1 MPNNPT
7 PASVSEFTNWISND
21 WKTQTA
27 SEAAKTTYG
36 TGTGLLYDGFEKA
49 VTKST
54 GWVPPFGTAATAAD
68 AAKLGGNV
76 MKATGIVLG
85 VTLDLGEGASLA
97 SQGKTND
104 AWCKVAS
111 AAGGVTGGLAGGTIG
126 GPGLAAVFG
135 YGGSKGA
142 EYLCRKAFDLP
153 IDTGATGSTTPST
166 LPTPEPLPTAG
177 TPADMAK
184 NLIKFRSS
192 VDYSGGD
199 GAYTVSKG
207 QTLTAIARANG
218 ITVKELVDS
227 NPQITDA
234 NSIRT
239 GQVIRLPENASGYKA
254 ISGQPVGTT
263 SSGLPDDVA
272 QESALA
278 QLITG
283 KEGDVNLVLEN
294 SGRIVVQDKATGQT
308 SIVAQDGS
316 VSTTTSQAYWS
327 AQQTSYDQQVAAGM
341 DYGDDLLAYQDYAT
355 GQGGIFNDAGGGVL
369 FDAQH
374 TVAIT
379 DDGMTWLYDSAVGKT
394 QGWRVDTDGNL
405 VGTQNGTFDDSGK
418 LIDSVLRTDTDN
430 DGTIDQTTATTYT
443 YSDNSADYQTS
454 STVTDADGKVVKSVT
469 TEVSYNDAGEATRAE
484 FVSDSSGTTKTVYD
498 DAGAVVS
505 EVRVQSGADNIGSA
519 VGTATSFLS
528 LIKAIESGKPLP
540 IVVSGVNT
548 LAAMQQATTGSVNT
562 TLSGAQSVLGA
573 ATSLYNLS
581 AAWKQNDATGVFAA
595 GASSLYYGG
604 TAYANMLGYNNV
616 GAAVADGAISAG
628 AAEAIGAAGAAMPYL
643 NLVND
648 LAHGNTTGVVLD
660 VVCLAF
666 PAAAPF
672 VMVASMIFSMFKSP
686 PTPWGNGKFTFNED
700 GTIRIQATGGDGGYE
715 PVYNTLAAYQ
725 SNLQSIVVQ
734 YNQAAPQAQIGLV
747 ANRMGSLSYD
757 GGRWTLNT
765 INPDTG
771 AQITLHYGSDGKVQD
786 AAVGSPEYFRSMG
799 EEYVYSAL
807 QSGAIAA
814 GWEVQTAANEMD
826 WRDVA

>member
-1 MPNNPT
+1 MPNNTT
-7 PASVSEFTNWISND
+7 PASVSEFTSWIAND

-54 GWVPPFGTAATAAD
+54 GWVPPFGSAASAAE

-85 VTLDLGEGASLA
+85 VTLDLGEAAANA

-111 AAGGVTGGLAGGTIG
+111 AVGGVGGGLGGGIVAGPVGPIGAAAGGYL
-126 GPGLAAVFG
+126 
-135 YGGSKGA
+135 GSKGA

-153 IDTGATGSTTPST
+153 IDTGTNGSTTPT
-166 LPTPEPLPTAG
+166 NVPTPEPLPTAG

-192 VDYSGGD
+192 VDYSGDD

-227 NPQITDA
+227 NPQITDP
-234 NSIRT
+234 NSIRI

-254 ISGQPVGTT
+254 VSGQPAGTT
-263 SSGLPDDVA
+263 SSGLPDEVA

-294 SGRIVVQDKATGQT
+294 SGRIVVQDKATGET
-308 SIVAQDGS
+308 RIVAQDGS
-316 VSTTTSQAYWS
+316 VSTTTMQAYWS
-327 AQQTSYDQQVAAGM
+327 AQQASYDQQLAAGM
-341 DYGDDLLAYQDYAT
+341 DYGDDLVVYQDYAT

-379 DDGMTWLYDSAVGKT
+379 DDGMTWLYDGAIGKS
-394 QGWRVDTDGNL
+394 QGWRVDTDGTL
-405 VGTQNGTFDDSGK
+405 VATQNATFDDSGK
-418 LIDSVLRTDTDN
+418 LTDNVLRTDTN
-430 DGTIDQTTATTYT
+430 GDGIIDQTTTTTYT
-443 YSDNSADYQTS
+443 YSNNSADYQTS

-519 VGTATSFLS
+519 VGAATSFLS

-573 ATSLYNLS
+573 AGSLYNLS

-604 TAYANMLGYNNV
+604 TAYANMLGYSSE
-616 GAAVADGAISAG
+616 VAG
-628 AAEAIGAAGAAMPYL
+628 AIGA
-643 NLVND
+643 D
-648 LAHGNTTGVVLD
+648 
-660 VVCLAF
+660 
-666 PAAAPF
+666 
-672 VMVASMIFSMFKSP
+672 
-686 PTPWGNGKFTFNED
+686 
-700 GTIRIQATGGDGGYE
+700 
-715 PVYNTLAAYQ
+715 
-725 SNLQSIVVQ
+725 
-734 YNQAAPQAQIGLV
+734 
-747 ANRMGSLSYD
+747 
-757 GGRWTLNT
+757 
-765 INPDTG
+765 
-771 AQITLHYGSDGKVQD
+771 
-786 AAVGSPEYFRSMG
+786 
-799 EEYVYSAL
+799 
-807 QSGAIAA
+807 
-814 GWEVQTAANEMD
+814 WEVQAANEAK
-826 WRDVA
+826 WRAAA